1 MRIDVKKTEFL
12 NNVYVQS
19 FNDNYHSHN
28 DEASSELEKEARKI
42 RRRYRRYT
50 DYTAAYGVYTEYMSQ
65 LIQKHGGYEMFK
77 IKLKGGVIREFIPAK
92 PRLKATAKNKIMEK
106 NRIVISEIDMSKTD
120 MDEVV
125 AEAKKRM
132 DYDVNVLYVPVVEG
146 GDKYDKIIDESL
158 KGNPYSFS
166 RKQLQDIN
174 NLDFIEEYFLK
185 KNEKERLDKKEKES
199 KTITL
204 AQLMSGDYEDDND
217 TSDKDEV
224 IFYKGRYLTREAVEE
239 LQLYDSMSELGWNSL
254 KLMKNKSGNK
264 KIAKILKEEE
274 KHKKKKNKKKN
285 KRKGKGSFMEVVI
298 GDNYDSFEQF
308 EEEMLNFN
316 MSNIFKM

>member
-1 MRIDVKKTEFL
+1 MRIDIKKTEFL

-19 FNDNYHSHN
+19 FNDNYHSHS

-50 DYTAAYGVYTEYMSQ
+50 DYTEAYAVYTEYMTQ
-65 LIQKHGGYEMFK
+65 LIEKHGGYEMFK
-77 IKLKGGVIREFIPAK
+77 IKLKGGVIRDFIPAK

-106 NRIVISEIDMSKTD
+106 NKIVISEINMNKTD
-120 MDEVV
+120 MDEVI
-125 AEAKKRM
+125 AEAQKRM
-132 DYDVNVLYVPVVEG
+132 DYDVNVLYVPVEEG
-146 GDKYDKIIDESL
+146 GKKYDKIIDESL
-158 KGNPYSFS
+158 KGNPYSLS

-185 KNEKERLDKKEKES
+185 KNEKEKKDKEQKES
-199 KTITL
+199 KKITL
-204 AQLMSGDYEDDND
+204 ADLMSGDYEDEND

-239 LQLYDSMSELGWNSL
+239 LQLYDTMSELGWNSL
-254 KLMKNKSGNK
+254 KLMKSKSGNK

-274 KHKKKKNKKKN
+274 KRKKKKNKKK
-285 KRKGKGSFMEVVI
+285 KGKGSFMEVVI

-316 MSNIFKM
+316 MANIFKM